1 MIIDT
6 KTGSQVQL
14 LLAAAAAA
22 AAAAATAQVLC
33 FDESSAFR

>member
-6 KTGSQVQL
+6 KTGGQVQL
-14 LLAAAAAA
+14 LLAA

>member
-6 KTGSQVQL
+6 KTGGQVQL
-14 LLAAAAAA
+14 LLAAA